1 MIVLDAPAAPEG
13 PLEMSDVRADQA
25 TLSWKPPADDFGA
38 PVSDYVVE
46 MLDPDTGIPCYADLD
61 CHAVHSV
68 WTAEQ
73 SNAILS

>member
-13 PLEMSDVRADQA
+13 PIEISDVKADQA

-46 MLDPDTGIPCYADLD
+46 MLDPETGIYYYMGC
-61 CHAVHSV
+61 S
-68 WTAEQ
+68 
-73 SNAILS
+73 I

>member
-46 MLDPDTGIPCYADLD
+46 MLDPDAGIQSYADLD
-61 CHAVHSV
+61 CHAVHKV
-68 WTAEQ
+68 RAAEQ
-73 SNAILS
+73 SNTILS